1 MTSTEGNES
10 HEPSGGLLAG
20 GHPLPSLRP
29 HKNRDCISR
38 RTVMDEHPRP
48 ASPKTGET
56 GRATHAKFVGILA
69 GAKFGSF
76 TNSYRYLLSIQ
87 RTTIRIA
94 QLDIVVTGSKRE
106 FLGLLDLICKAAIDV
121 DRGILAIRLDLDVSK
136 IRGHVVGLRTDT
148 GRRKMGRKLELAQP
162 PPHAAV
168 LAVVPLA
175 RVVESAPVLA
185 FAQLPSSLQAIP
197 LAPRT

>member
-1 MTSTEGNES
+1 MNIPALPLQKRETR
-10 HEPSGGLLAG
+10 AG
-20 GHPLPSLRP
+20 HAL
-29 HKNRDCISR
+29 I
-38 RTVMDEHPRP
+38 
-48 ASPKTGET
+48 
-56 GRATHAKFVGILA
+56 THRKIRWHSSQR
-69 GAKFGSF
+69 AKFGSF

-175 RVVESAPVLA
+175 RAVESAPVLA